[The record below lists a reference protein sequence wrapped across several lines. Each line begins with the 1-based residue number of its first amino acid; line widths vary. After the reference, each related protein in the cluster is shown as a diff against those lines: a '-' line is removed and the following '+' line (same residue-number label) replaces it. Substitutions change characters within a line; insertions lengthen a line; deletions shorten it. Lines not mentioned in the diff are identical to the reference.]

1 MNESGTRHARE
12 QSCCVG
18 FRRQMTLIRAD
29 LCASLERRRTMLFA
43 VMSLPLKKENGLGLP
58 GQDTML
64 SSVLAVASNFQQ
76 QRVHTEQSSFKVDRV
91 DSRRPDLPG
100 KSVAVPIS
108 MRRRETKR
116 TRVNERRTGGMLHG
130 AVEVAF
136 KELRDAMIRASVAAF
151 PSVTSPLQATC
162 SVQIL
167 QVASLVVNSNGIAM
181 KSVISHQEKLVSF
194 QSTQVCRADCR
205 VNVGGT

>member
-1 MNESGTRHARE
+1 
-12 QSCCVG
+12 
-18 FRRQMTLIRAD
+18 
-29 LCASLERRRTMLFA
+29 MLFA
-43 VMSLPLKKENGLGLP
+43 VMSLPTKKENHSGLP

-76 QRVHTEQSSFKVDRV
+76 ERVHTEQSSFKVDRV

-136 KELRDAMIRASVAAF
+136 KELRDAYGNNDPSIRR
-151 PSVTSPLQATC
+151 
-162 SVQIL
+162 
-167 QVASLVVNSNGIAM
+167 SLSQCNIFKQHAVSR
-181 KSVISHQEKLVSF
+181 SCRSH
-194 QSTQVCRADCR
+194 R
-205 VNVGGT
+205 